1 MLETILI
8 LVLALNGGLFMGAI
22 LYSYIKSHKE

>member
-8 LVLALNGGLFMGAI
+8 LVLALNGGLFMGTI
-22 LYSYIKSHKE
+22 LYSYIKSRKD